1 MKQPQALASV
11 AGNKNGS
18 FDFSST
24 GRFNFIRQN
33 NRKAFGVLSLF
44 AVGCVSANA
53 NLVINPTFESSITS
67 DPNAAAIETAINTDI
82 STMDSYIANNVTVSI
97 DFTEGG
103 GLGESSTYYAGL
115 GYSTYLNALQNN
127 QTLSVNDVTALAT
140 LPAGPNNPVD
150 GNASVTTDLPLLRA
164 LGFGANP
171 PAGQPDSTITLNT
184 SIMNLSRTGP
194 QNPSFYDI
202 QSVAMHEIDEVLGI
216 GGAGSQLGAGTT
228 GPVGALDLFRY
239 SAPGVRSYNTST
251 STTPYFSI
259 NGGVTDLVHF
269 NQSGGGADYGDWGD
283 GVSPADS
290 TGNTPGQVQDA
301 FGSPGGDAN
310 LGQNE
315 LTALDVVGWNLT
327 PAGSLAE
334 GLPVPE
340 PTSISLA
347 VSSLVGAYLIRRR
360 NRKA

>member
-1 MKQPQALASV
+1 MKQPQDCVSV
-11 AGNKNGS
+11 AGDKNGP
-18 FDFSST
+18 FDFGST
-24 GRFNFIRQN
+24 GRFNFMRQN
-33 NRKAFGVLSLF
+33 NRKVFGVLSLF

-53 NLVINPTFESSITS
+53 NLLIVPTFESSITS
-67 DPNAAAIETAINTDI
+67 DANAAAIEAAINTDI
-82 STMDSYIANNVTVSI
+82 STIDSYIANNVTVTI

-115 GYSTYLNALQNN
+115 SYTGYLNALQNN

-140 LPAGPNNPVD
+140 LPAGPNNPVN
-150 GNASVTTDLPLLRA
+150 GNASIETDLPVLRA

-194 QNPSFYDI
+194 QNPSDYDI

-216 GGAGSQLGAGTT
+216 GGAGSMLASGTT
-228 GPVGALDLFRY
+228 GPVGSLDLFRY
-239 SAPGVRSYNTST
+239 SAPGVRSYTTST
-251 STTPYFSI
+251 TATPYFSI

-269 NQSGGGADYGDWGD
+269 NQYGNQSDYGDWAD
-283 GVSPADS
+283 GVSPADGQ
-290 TGNTPGQVQDA
+290 GNSPAQVQDA
-301 FGSPGGDAN
+301 FGGPGVDVN
-310 LGQNE
+310 LGPNE
-315 LTALDVVGWNLT
+315 LTALDIVGWNLT
-327 PAGSLAE
+327 PAGSALE

-347 VSSLVGAYLIRRR
+347 VSGLVGAYLIRRR